1 MDTLLYGHNTEEH
14 IVAVQQL
21 NDQTIRIY
29 KRIEGKILHR
39 DVEFFPFFFLS
50 SEALIKDF
58 PKKFWLKELAGG
70 NFYRYIVAFTRWS
83 EMWEAVHFIL
93 HQYNKNRSV
102 RVSSYQDFKEILIR
116 ADAVRQFLLQSGI
129 TLFKGMKFE
138 ELVRIHVD
146 IQFVPAGEK
155 KRNKKSSE
163 EQILVITLATSDG
176 NVNSFDTRKHNEQS
190 VLEHAIQCINAVD
203 PDVIEGYDLFGTIL
217 PVLSRAC
224 ERLQI
229 PPAIG
234 RDGSDMRTPP
244 GFGTASSGENEW
256 FSFDV
261 FGRHLVDLLTLAET
275 EIDTKR
281 IEQSLTLAS
290 LAKHFDI
297 PVGTEKAIPAQ
308 RIVEEWN
315 HHPQDVINH
324 SLFNNSLARNLY
336 ILLSPPLFYLAQMC
350 PFNYRMLAQLGAA
363 SRIESLMLREYVR
376 QRHSVPR
383 ANENSRSMTI
393 PSEIFHAGVFS
404 DVMYVELAGMHSS
417 ILLRQNIKP
426 RTDELD
432 VFIPL
437 LTRLSD
443 LQREIDGQMTVET
456 TPSQDATHQL
466 KALKRLIDSFHL
478 YLGSARGLYNDPEQ
492 AEVAL
497 IAGRDIVKEI
507 LTQIE
512 LFNATI
518 IQSDGG
524 GFFLLT
530 PNNIVG
536 EANQKNFVDR
546 LSKTLPEGTTL
557 VLSHYYKQMFSYRKN
572 NYALLDQNN
581 NVLIKGNN
589 LISRGMERFM
599 RVFVQRVI
607 ECLLT
612 NDFKR
617 MHHAYATAH
626 TQVMQHK
633 WTPVD
638 FCRTDSIRVDT
649 EMYQK
654 DVLSGKTA
662 SSPAMEATVRS
673 SLFVKAN
680 SKVSYYFAG
689 NDAGLT
695 LTRSSR
701 LVDEWDPHHPDE
713 NTAYYLARLHEAVSK
728 FREFFEPV
736 AFERIITLDEMF
748 GFSDD
753 GIHILPRRIAPEPTE
768 TKSETEE
775 YGIWL
780 ADENT

>member
-1 MDTLLYGHNTEEH
+1 
-14 IVAVQQL
+14 
-21 NDQTIRIY
+21 
-29 KRIEGKILHR
+29 
-39 DVEFFPFFFLS
+39 
-50 SEALIKDF
+50 
-58 PKKFWLKELAGG
+58 
-70 NFYRYIVAFTRWS
+70 
-83 EMWEAVHFIL
+83 
-93 HQYNKNRSV
+93 
-102 RVSSYQDFKEILIR
+102 
-116 ADAVRQFLLQSGI
+116 
-129 TLFKGMKFE
+129 MK
-138 ELVRIHVD
+138 
-146 IQFVPAGEK
+146 
-155 KRNKKSSE
+155 
-163 EQILVITLATSDG
+163 
-176 NVNSFDTRKHNEQS
+176 
-190 VLEHAIQCINAVD
+190 
-203 PDVIEGYDLFGTIL
+203 
-217 PVLSRAC
+217 
-224 ERLQI
+224 
-229 PPAIG
+229 
-234 RDGSDMRTPP
+234 
-244 GFGTASSGENEW
+244 
-256 FSFDV
+256 
-261 FGRHLVDLLTLAET
+261 
-275 EIDTKR
+275 
-281 IEQSLTLAS
+281 SL
-290 LAKHFDI
+290 
-297 PVGTEKAIPAQ
+297 
-308 RIVEEWN
+308 
-315 HHPQDVINH
+315 
-324 SLFNNSLARNLY
+324 
-336 ILLSPPLFYLAQMC
+336 
-350 PFNYRMLAQLGAA
+350 
-363 SRIESLMLREYVR
+363 
-376 QRHSVPR
+376 
-383 ANENSRSMTI
+383 
-393 PSEIFHAGVFS
+393 
-404 DVMYVELAGMHSS
+404 
-417 ILLRQNIKP
+417 
-426 RTDELD
+426 
-432 VFIPL
+432 
-437 LTRLSD
+437 
-443 LQREIDGQMTVET
+443 
-456 TPSQDATHQL
+456 
-466 KALKRLIDSFHL
+466 
-478 YLGSARGLYNDPEQ
+478 
-492 AEVAL
+492 
-497 IAGRDIVKEI
+497 
-507 LTQIE
+507 
-512 LFNATI
+512 
-518 IQSDGG
+518 
-524 GFFLLT
+524 
-530 PNNIVG
+530 
-536 EANQKNFVDR
+536 R